1 MKLADRDCKVIVN
14 EKALT
19 TPQANTLLAELNNA
33 WQIDSSGQS
42 MTFDFTFK
50 NFHETMAFVNALAWI
65 AHQQDHHPDLEVG
78 YKHCLVRYST
88 HSIGGLSDND
98 FICAAKIEQLLNKV
112 RD

>member
-42 MTFDFTFK
+42 MAFDFTFK

-65 AHQQDHHPDLEVG
+65 AHQQDLHPDLEVG
-78 YKHCLVRYST
+78 YNHCLVRYTT
-88 HSIGGLSDND
+88 HAIDGLSEND
-98 FICAAKIEQLLNKV
+98 FICAMKIDAL
-112 RD
+112 DGA